1 MKKRM
6 TAILLTASCIVS
18 GSAWAAGIPTVQ
30 PINFTDDTVV
40 ISGSIEEQ
48 KGNVRIVV
56 VNPGVDLGS
65 VTSGEDMIK
74 YQSETSA
81 DESGK
86 YSFKFTMLS
95 GANIETGTY
104 NVYVMNDSLAAPL
117 NTSFYYE
124 KKEGR
129 DSKITEINT
138 KDATYLKE
146 HMQEYIKAFGL
157 DQFEALNGADTEDI
171 ANALKNEAEFA
182 DGDYIGIQE
191 CMKES
196 AILSCYENG
205 QTQYLYDNTLNIKN
219 ADLIGF
225 DTMDTDYS
233 CTFYKIYNEIL
244 NNHGKK
250 LVLDS
255 LVNKGYESYD
265 VLKKAFMKSV
275 MLYSIANTDLMG
287 AAHVSEII
295 TANNAAAV
303 FMNATSYLNYSNK
316 NLLNSRLVEIGSF
329 ADIPALESAI
339 STVITNMNTQNQN
352 GSSGNNGGSSSGNNS
367 GILITAVPQDE
378 PAAAASS
385 VFTDVDPSFWG
396 VEAIEALYDE
406 NIISGFGDGSFR
418 PHSSITREQAVK
430 MLCGSA
436 KIDTAEYSGE
446 FADVKSGDWFA
457 PYIAAAVK
465 EGFIK
470 GREDHTFGVGENITR
485 EDFAVMLYRIIGT
498 EEELDGLTFIDKD
511 SVSAYALEAV
521 SYMHKHKFIS
531 GYEDG
536 SFQPKKALT
545 RAEAAAIIYRYLKR

>member
-1 MKKRM
+1 MKKRI
-6 TAILLTASCIVS
+6 TAILLTALCIVS

-56 VNPGVDLGS
+56 VNPGVDLSS
-65 VTSGEDMIK
+65 VISGEDIIK

-95 GANIETGTY
+95 GRSVETGTY
-104 NVYVMNDSLAAPL
+104 NVYVMNDGLEAPL

-124 KKEGR
+124 KKEDR
-129 DSKITEINT
+129 DNKITEINT
-138 KDATYLKE
+138 KDVTYLKE
-146 HMQEYIKAFGL
+146 HIQEYIRAFGL
-157 DQFEALNGADTEDI
+157 DQFEALNGADAEDI
-171 ANALKNEAEFA
+171 ANALKNRGEFA

-205 QTQYLYDNTLNIKN
+205 QTQYLYGNTFNLIN

-225 DTMDTDYS
+225 DTMDINYN
-233 CTFYKIYNEIL
+233 CTFYKIYNEIM

-255 LVNKGYESYD
+255 LINKGYESYD
-265 VLKKAFMKSV
+265 ELKKAFMKSV

-287 AAHVSEII
+287 AAHISEII
-295 TANNAAAV
+295 TLNNAANV
-303 FMNATSYLNYSNK
+303 SMNATPYLNYSNK
-316 NLLNSRLVEIGSF
+316 DLINSRLVEIGNF

-339 STVITNMNTQNQN
+339 STVIANINAQNQN
-352 GSSGNNGGSSSGNNS
+352 GGSGNSGGGSSGNNS

-378 PAAAASS
+378 PAAADR
-385 VFTDVDPSFWG
+385 VFSDVDSSFWG

-406 NIISGFGDGSFR
+406 NIISGFENGSFQ
-418 PHSSITREQAVK
+418 PDSSITREQAVK
-430 MLCGSA
+430 MICGCA

-446 FADVKSGDWFA
+446 FDDVKSGDWYA

-465 EGFIK
+465 EGFVK
-470 GREDHTFGVGENITR
+470 GRDDHTFGVGENITR
-485 EDFAVMLYRIIGT
+485 QDFAVMLYRIIGT

-521 SYMHKHKFIS
+521 SYMHRHQFIS